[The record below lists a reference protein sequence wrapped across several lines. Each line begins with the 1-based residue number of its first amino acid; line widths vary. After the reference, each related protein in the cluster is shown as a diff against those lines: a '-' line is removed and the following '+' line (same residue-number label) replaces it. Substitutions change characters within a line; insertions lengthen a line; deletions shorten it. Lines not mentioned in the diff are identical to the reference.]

1 MPKKQPKTPEE
12 LQQDIEQ
19 HPERG
24 LIDGEEIVRFDSVEI
39 RGTVPRELHRLVLEA
54 GGALG
59 YNKSEIIRAALED
72 WVTKHLA
79 TVVRS
84 QEVKAAKYDVE
95 EIEIRS
101 KVFGAYKA
109 AGRKAKARLKKD

>member
-1 MPKKQPKTPEE
+1 M
-12 LQQDIEQ
+12 
-19 HPERG
+19 
-24 LIDGEEIVRFDSVEI
+24 
-39 RGTVPRELHRLVLEA
+39 VLET

-59 YNKSEIIRAALED
+59 YSKSEMLKSALED
-72 WVTKHLA
+72 WIVKHLS

-109 AGRKAKARLKKD
+109 VSRSSRARLKKD